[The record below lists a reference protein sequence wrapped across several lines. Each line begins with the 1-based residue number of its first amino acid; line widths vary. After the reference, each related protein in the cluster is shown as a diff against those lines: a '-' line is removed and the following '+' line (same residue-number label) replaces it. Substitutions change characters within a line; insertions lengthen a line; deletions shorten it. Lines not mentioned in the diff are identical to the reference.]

1 MSRKVMIFA
10 VILLLLT
17 LSPMFARL
25 LGLTHPSR
33 AVVGT
38 TTPLHKAAAAG
49 NGVAQL
55 LKEGANPNAVDEQG
69 RTALHLSAEHGH
81 METSKMLLDAGA
93 NPDVMDLLGKRA
105 LDYALANHH
114 GQTAG
119 IIQSHATIQSPTT
132 APAAP
137 SRASVAENVVQR
149 LDPGLKY
156 ADLPA
161 FEATIGQPA
170 CLLKSDHVYLFAPK
184 SREEAATIVLPYLQ
198 KAYDVLYG
206 IVGVHTQHIIVVYN
220 FPPGHKDAFG
230 GTGNCTLWYDD
241 TNLDLGRQDEWKKY
255 HVPHVCGYIEEMA
268 HNFVAATHAQFG
280 WEMVGW
286 SLGTIASAAVAP
298 NPILTEDLERTRQKQ
313 METYQRYRGGG
324 FVLPS
329 DIEANKVD
337 RIHAYI
343 LWDCEKK
350 YGPNFWM
357 DVFAEIRKED
367 GALRKAGD
375 DRDRRYQITLDCF
388 DRLAGL
394 NFKQRLTSDHI
405 SLIRDVKSL
414 KPTEPGWNRQL
425 Q

>member
-1 MSRKVMIFA
+1 MLFA
-10 VILLLLT
+10 AVLILLV
-17 LSPMFARL
+17 LSPVIVRL
-25 LGLTHPSR
+25 LGRAHPR
-33 AVVGT
+33 VAVGT
-38 TTPLHKAAAAG
+38 TTALHKAAAAG
-49 NGVAQL
+49 NGVEEL
-55 LKEGANPNAVDEQG
+55 LKQGANPNGLDEQG
-69 RTALHLSAEHGH
+69 RTPLHLSAEHGH
-81 METSKMLLDAGA
+81 METSKTLLNAGA
-93 NPDVMDLLGKRA
+93 DPNIMDVSGKRA

-119 IIQSHATIQSPTT
+119 IIQSHGG
-132 APAAP
+132 APARPA
-137 SRASVAENVVQR
+137 SASVAEKSTQVAEKSTQG
-149 LDPGLKY
+149 LDPELKY

-161 FEATIGQPA
+161 FEAAIGQPG

-206 IVGVHTQHIIVVYN
+206 IVGVHTKHIIVVYN

-241 TNLDLGRQDEWKKY
+241 TNLDLGRQDEWNQY

-268 HNFVAATHAQFG
+268 HNFVDATHAQFG

-286 SLGTIASAAVAP
+286 SIGTIASAAVAP
-298 NPILTEDLERTRQKQ
+298 NPILAGDLDRTRQKQ
-313 METYQRYRGGG
+313 TETYQRYRAGG

-350 YGPNFWM
+350 YGPNFWK

-367 GALRKAGD
+367 GSLRAAGD
-375 DRDRRYQITLDCF
+375 DRDRRYQLTVGCF

-394 NFKQRLTSDHI
+394 NFKQRLTAGHI
-405 SLIRDVKSL
+405 SLTRDVKSL